1 MGILPSAVGPEPVV
15 RLQAAGLKVG
25 EVLCKEEPRRRSCE
39 LEYVQW
45 VTA

>member
-25 EVLCKEEPRRRSCE
+25 EMLCRDEGSRMPRYAD
-39 LEYVQW
+39 YVQW
-45 VTA
+45 V